1 MGSEQQ
7 TEGVSA
13 VTEPGSDRPPYRSDD
28 RLTQAPIST
37 KPLVSKQTRKSTA
50 IISAVVSLVVLALL
64 LGLGYLMYRSYDWA
78 AAGATPATVRL
89 RDIAFIVMA
98 LETLITMVLVLIIV
112 VLLVVMIVLIYD
124 RVIPILEQLNRAI
137 NSVADAAHT
146 TRGTTS
152 FVSNKIA
159 TPLIELSSY
168 VAGVV
173 RIAREIADLWP
184 WRKRDTAQDS
194 IAAAKHD
201 NGDSPTTEPPVVT
214 DQQEYGSERSRT

>member
-1 MGSEQQ
+1 M
-7 TEGVSA
+7 
-13 VTEPGSDRPPYRSDD
+13 TEPGSEGSSYRSND

-37 KPLVSKQTRKSTA
+37 KPLVSKQTRKSTV
-50 IISAVVSLVVLALL
+50 IISAIVSLVVLAVL

-78 AAGATPATVRL
+78 AAGATPATIRL

-112 VLLVVMIVLIYD
+112 VLLVVVIVLIYD

-137 NSVADAAHT
+137 NSAADAVHT
-146 TRGTTS
+146 ARGTTS
-152 FVSNKIA
+152 FISEKVA

-168 VAGVV
+168 AAGVA

-184 WRKRDTAQDS
+184 WKKRGKAQDS
-194 IAAAKHD
+194 TTVGKRDSGAAA
-201 NGDSPTTEPPVVT
+201 TTEPPAVT
-214 DQQEYGSERSRT
+214 D